1 MADKRVRNV
10 EPRKL
15 KAASVKKAFFT
26 KLPRSMSGST
36 VLPSKE
42 G

>member
-26 KLPRSMSGST
+26 KWPRSMSGST